1 MIMKAGKYQ
10 ERLQNALDS
19 LELTEHNRQLADRYL
34 DLSEPED
41 PKLLEDAETQDF
53 CRLDKSI
60 RRGIYYSF
68 LVDTKKEKEELAG
81 RFIRLVVRIG
91 GATARQMI
99 SGNGYQVD

>member
-41 PKLLEDAETQDF
+41 RNFWRMQRRRISAGWTKVSAEASII
-53 CRLDKSI
+53 RSWSI
-60 RRGIYYSF
+60 RRRKRKSWQADLSGLWFGSE
-68 LVDTKKEKEELAG
+68 V
-81 RFIRLVVRIG
+81 RLPDR
-91 GATARQMI
+91 
-99 SGNGYQVD
+99 